1 MRAARSIDKVRAAF
15 HHAQFR
21 FPDYMVY
28 LGCVG
33 EVQTQIVAVL
43 QYGLKIHIL
52 RLLDHLRTPILGT
65 WYFVPWSF
73 NDLRPPILGTWYL
86 VPWYFNRLPVVINHP
101 HAACYRPPCER
112 LTYSSH
118 TDDTQS
124 LTVQRLTQMA
134 HHTKRYRVAKLI
146 PVPGGIG
153 QAFPYPA
160 VELAYS
166 PGYVNHQRKG

>member
-52 RLLDHLRTPILGT
+52 RLPDHLRTPILGT
-65 WYFVPWSF
+65 WFF
-73 NDLRPPILGTWYL
+73 
-86 VPWYFNRLPVVINHP
+86 VPWYFNWLPVVINHP

-124 LTVQRLTQMA
+124 LTVQRMTQMA

-153 QAFPYPA
+153 QAFPYLA